1 VREQPQA
8 TAPPFCP
15 NPDCDFHLRD
25 RARWRFVRAGFFLR
39 QCEPRRI
46 QRYRCRHCGRYF
58 SSQTFSTTYWLK
70 RPELLLPTAHR
81 LLGGSGIR
89 QIAREFAVSPTTV
102 LGQAARLGRHCL
114 LFHEQRRPRG
124 LIDEPL
130 ALDSFISF
138 EYSQYWP
145 CAFHLAAG
153 RESHFFYGFTDSPL
167 RRSGRM
173 TRRQKRRRV
182 ELEAKFGR
190 PDPRAVEH
198 DVATLLETI
207 APHRQALMV
216 HTDEHQDYPRAIRR
230 VRHLDIH
237 HETISSRAARTP
249 RNPLFEVNLLDLL
262 IRHGDAGHKRETIAF
277 PKRRQ
282 AAAERLALM
291 LVWRNY
297 SKHFS
302 ERKRDATPAMRLKLF
317 DRPLAMAEILGP
329 RLFPSQRRLPSRW
342 KDYYLGRVRTGQIA
356 RGRSH
361 RLKYAA

>member
-1 VREQPQA
+1 
-8 TAPPFCP
+8 
-15 NPDCDFHLRD
+15 
-25 RARWRFVRAGFFLR
+25 
-39 QCEPRRI
+39 
-46 QRYRCRHCGRYF
+46 
-58 SSQTFSTTYWLK
+58 
-70 RPELLLPTAHR
+70 LPIAHR
-81 LLGGSGIR
+81 LLGCSGIR

-102 LGQAARLGRHCL
+102 LGQTARLGRHCL
-114 LFHEQRRPRG
+114 LFHEQRRPKCP
-124 LIDEPL
+124 IEEPL

-153 RESHFFYGFTDSPL
+153 RQSHFFYGFTDSPL

-173 TRRQKRRRV
+173 TKHQRRRRG
-182 ELEAKFGR
+182 ELEARFGR
-190 PDPRAVEH
+190 PDPRAVEL

-207 APHRQALMV
+207 APHHQALMV

-230 VRHLDIH
+230 VRHLDVH
-237 HETISSRAARTP
+237 HETISSRAARTS

-302 ERKRDATPAMRLKLF
+302 ERKRDGTPAMRLGLL
-317 DRPLAMAEILGP
+317 DHPLTLAEIVGR
-329 RLFPSQRRLPSRW
+329 RLFPTRESLQSRW
-342 KDYYLGRVRTGQIA
+342 MEYYAGKVRTSQIA
-356 RGRSH
+356 KGRAH

>member
-1 VREQPQA
+1 VREHLSE

-15 NPDCDFHLRD
+15 NPDCHFHVQD
-25 RARWRFVRAGFFLR
+25 RERWRFVRAGFFSR

-58 SSQTFSTTYWLK
+58 STQTFSTSYWLK
-70 RPELLLPTAHR
+70 QPGLLLPLAHR
-81 LLGGSGIR
+81 LLGCSGIR

-114 LFHEQRRPRG
+114 LFHQQQRPKG

-138 EYSQYWP
+138 EFSQYWP

-153 RESHFFYGFTDSPL
+153 RTSHFFYGFTDSPL

-173 TRRQKRRRV
+173 TKRQKRRRA
-182 ELEAKFGR
+182 ELEARFGR
-190 PDPRAVEH
+190 PDPRAVEC
-198 DVATLLETI
+198 DVAALLKTI
-207 APHRQALMV
+207 APNGQALTI

-230 VRHLDIH
+230 ARHLDIR

-249 RNPLFEVNLLDLL
+249 QNPLFDVNLLDLL
-262 IRHGDAGHKRETIAF
+262 IRHGDANHKRETIAF
-277 PKRRQ
+277 AKRRQ
-282 AAAERLALM
+282 AAVERLAVL

-297 SKHFS
+297 IKHFS
-302 ERKRDATPAMRLKLF
+302 ERKRDATPAMRLGLLE
-317 DRPLAMAEILGP
+317 RPLTMVEVLRW
-329 RLFPSQRRLPSRW
+329 RLFPSREQLPKRW
-342 KDYYLGRVRTGQIA
+342 RSYHDGLVSTRQIP

-361 RLKYAA
+361 TLKYAA